1 MRSSFVAACAIS
13 LVLVCSAATTPRAL
27 AAVYG
32 DGGGLLSIPSNDSL
46 AHCPSSCG
54 DVDDIAYPFG
64 IGPGCFREG
73 FELKCN
79 TSTKTPKLYMKDGT
93 TQILYVGDDD
103 LWAPMHFNITMKPGT
118 DTYNISWVS
127 PRKGV
132 TISQRNTFYIIG
144 CNIDVTLFE
153 YGTRDAV
160 GYCVSRCDGE
170 KVPTEGPC
178 NGKGCCSIKLSRDLR
193 GFRST
198 LVQVDA
204 TAAQSYQLQLRHG
217 VMAFMSYNDY
227 YVDNATDL
235 FLSWTNTSN
244 IQEALVQFAIM
255 DQPSCEIARM
265 KNTSYAC
272 STGSNCLNM
281 SSGGYTC
288 ECANYDL
295 YYYYAEQSPYLLEGC
310 IIRDYNPKRKE
321 HCRRSCGNMA
331 IPFPFGLEEGCFA
344 SERFQLNCTTGNITL
359 FNPRDARYNVTD
371 VSIEE
376 GTMVVSNLLNDTE
389 YGGEDIISQVYGGAE
404 IKWAVANLT
413 CDAAVKKDATYACRS
428 IHSNCLNVT
437 HGNIFMGYRC
447 KCLPGFRGNPYIQD
461 GCEDID
467 ECLLPNYCNG
477 TCQNLPGNF
486 TCTSCPRRK
495 EFNPITRQCV
505 ASAKQHNLIIGKS

>member
-1 MRSSFVAACAIS
+1 MAACAIS

-54 DVDDIAYPFG
+54 DVDDIVYPFG

-310 IIRDYNPKRKE
+310 IIRGD
-321 HCRRSCGNMA
+321 SSL
-331 IPFPFGLEEGCFA
+331 PF
-344 SERFQLNCTTGNITL
+344 ST
-359 FNPRDARYNVTD
+359 
-371 VSIEE
+371 
-376 GTMVVSNLLNDTE
+376 
-389 YGGEDIISQVYGGAE
+389 
-404 IKWAVANLT
+404 
-413 CDAAVKKDATYACRS
+413 
-428 IHSNCLNVT
+428 
-437 HGNIFMGYRC
+437 
-447 KCLPGFRGNPYIQD
+447 
-461 GCEDID
+461 
-467 ECLLPNYCNG
+467 
-477 TCQNLPGNF
+477 
-486 TCTSCPRRK
+486 
-495 EFNPITRQCV
+495 
-505 ASAKQHNLIIGKS
+505 